1 MKLSRYS
8 SPPFFSLKSKG
19 KLITFELSNPS
30 KTTYSM
36 DVFTL
41 GEYAIKAAIEVGRKI
56 KTLNTTEVDSGI
68 TEAYQ
73 RALSDWSQHAPTSSD
88 ELRLNAALDGYLKN
102 ATSYEVLDKDTK
114 DFIDRFKKRLSEQ
127 PAAHNYLMMLR
138 AEEQAKSE
146 ELNLQEHRKTQE
158 SIMGLKDRMEE
169 LNMAPQYVRALLKEL
184 PLEQGLERTKS
195 TLEEMLTNGRIHSK
209 GAKRLIAEFVR
220 FLFERTD
227 KITEE
232 AKRLRK
238 AGDSYLAETLEEI
251 KKVLTGESEQSLTA
265 IYEKF
270 KEQERQNEVKALEE
284 LIEAAQIRFSFG
296 EARTFYEQLIK
307 LAPTVEHQLN
317 YADLLQRLNDFK
329 KARSLYEEL
338 LQEFKQLAKQSPEA
352 YILYS
357 IVAILN
363 NLGMLLC
370 NTNDLNSAQDCFR
383 EALQI
388 SQKWIT
394 QSPEKFQSAAAA
406 TRNNWGNLCLK
417 LGELKQAQEHYEKE
431 LQIYQNLAKI
441 NPQAYLPDVAIALQN
456 LAALYSK
463 EGEEAEKVYQEA
475 FDIYQKLTNINPNAY
490 EINYARLLTMGVA
503 LLERPTEY
511 LEEAKAILNKQA
523 ELPEAQELLSV
534 VEKLAKK

>member
-1 MKLSRYS
+1 
-8 SPPFFSLKSKG
+8 
-19 KLITFELSNPS
+19 
-30 KTTYSM
+30 M

-68 TEAYQ
+68 AEAYK

-88 ELRLNAALDGYLKN
+88 ELRLNTALDGYIKN
-102 ATSYEVLDKDTK
+102 ATSYEALDQDTK

-127 PAAHNYLMMLR
+127 PAAHNYLMTLR
-138 AEEQAKSE
+138 ADEQANSE
-146 ELNLQEHRKTQE
+146 ERNLQEHHKTQE
-158 SIMGLKDRMEE
+158 LLQGLMSQMEG
-169 LNMAPQYVRALLKEL
+169 LNITPQKLRALLKEL
-184 PLEQGLERTKS
+184 PLEQGRERTES
-195 TLEEMLTNGRIHSK
+195 VLEDMLTNRRIHSE
-209 GAKRLIAEFVR
+209 GAKCLIAEFVQ

-232 AKRLRK
+232 AARLRK
-238 AGDSYLAETLEEI
+238 SGDSYLAETLEEI

-265 IYEKF
+265 VYK
-270 KEQERQNEVKALEE
+270 KYQEQAQQNEIRVLQE
-284 LIEAAQIRFSFG
+284 LIEAAQIHFSFG

-329 KARSLYEEL
+329 KARRIYEEL
-338 LQEFKQLAKQSPEA
+338 LQEFKQLANQSPEA
-352 YILYS
+352 YTFHS
-357 IVAILN
+357 IVVILN

-370 NTNDLNSAQDCFR
+370 NTNNLNYAQDCFR

-503 LLERPTEY
+503 LLEKPTEY
-511 LEEAKAILNKQA
+511 LEGAKAILSKQA